1 MKLYYNNKYKKKKKL
16 NIFLKRNHL
25 IIIYIW
31 LLQKLVVY
39 LQKNSVYNGYIR

>member
-1 MKLYYNNKYKKKKKL
+1 MKLYYNNKYKKKKL
-16 NIFLKRNHL
+16 NIFLKRNNL

-39 LQKNSVYNGYIR
+39 LQKKYCL